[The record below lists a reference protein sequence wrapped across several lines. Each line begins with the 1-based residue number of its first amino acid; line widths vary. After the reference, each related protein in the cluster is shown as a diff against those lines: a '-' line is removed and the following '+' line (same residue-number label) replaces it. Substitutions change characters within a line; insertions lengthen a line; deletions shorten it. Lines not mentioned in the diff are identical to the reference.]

1 MGILVPLLVLAGGLT
16 LLMVAADRFVAGAS
30 DLAARLR
37 VPPIVIG
44 AVVLGFG
51 TSAPELVVSTMAA
64 AQQEVDLGLGN
75 IVGSNVANLTL
86 VLGLAALIRPID
98 LPTGTKRRALV
109 CLVSV
114 ALFGWLVQGSA
125 SVGEGI
131 LLLGAMVV
139 ALILMVRMNAEE
151 VTAPDPIG
159 AGPLGM
165 AWVWTV
171 GGLVVTVASA
181 QAVVWAATDVAER
194 AGLAHGFVGFSLVA
208 VGTSLP
214 ELMTVVAAARRDEA
228 GLILGSLLGSNVFNS
243 LCVGAG
249 LFLAGNGVV
258 TDVALQT
265 RGSIAAMVVAFV
277 MVIFMRTMGSNRL
290 SRIEGAVLLGGYAV
304 VLAMLATS
312 AGTCPASHDR
322 HLSLGYVGMSQESGR
337 LRQVGWNA
345 DCRRDA
351 SRQGCRR
358 GRPHRGQHLRLH
370 RRGPAGVHRHG
381 AGTCRPTPGRCPTG
395 GDRLYG

>member
-51 TSAPELVVSTMAA
+51 TSAPELMVSTMAA
-64 AQQEVDLGLGN
+64 AQHEVDLGLGN

-139 ALILMVRMNAEE
+139 ALILMVRMDAEE

-165 AWVWTV
+165 AWAWTV

-194 AGLAHGFVGFSLVA
+194 VGLAHGFVGFSLVA

-214 ELMTVVAAARRDEA
+214 ELMTVVAAAPPIA
-228 GLILGSLLGSNVFNS
+228 SPAQGVL
-243 LCVGAG
+243 GAG
-249 LFLAGNGVV
+249 
-258 TDVALQT
+258 
-265 RGSIAAMVVAFV
+265 
-277 MVIFMRTMGSNRL
+277 
-290 SRIEGAVLLGGYAV
+290 
-304 VLAMLATS
+304 
-312 AGTCPASHDR
+312 
-322 HLSLGYVGMSQESGR
+322 
-337 LRQVGWNA
+337 
-345 DCRRDA
+345 
-351 SRQGCRR
+351 
-358 GRPHRGQHLRLH
+358 
-370 RRGPAGVHRHG
+370 RGPARSVSPPTELG
-381 AGTCRPTPGRCPTG
+381 AAG
-395 GDRLYG
+395 GANLSQSGSAGAV

>member
-64 AQQEVDLGLGN
+64 AQHEVDLGLGN

-114 ALFGWLVQGSA
+114 ALFGYLVQGSA
-125 SVGEGI
+125 SDVDGI
-131 LLLGAMVV
+131 VLLGAMVV
-139 ALILMVRMNAEE
+139 ALILMVRMDAEE
-151 VTAPDPIG
+151 VTTPDPIG
-159 AGPLGM
+159 DGALGM
-165 AWVWTV
+165 AWARTV
-171 GGLVVTVASA
+171 GGLAVTVASA

-194 AGLAHGFVGFSLVA
+194 VGLAHGFVGFSLVA
-208 VGTSLP
+208 LGTSLP
-214 ELMTVVAAARRDEA
+214 ELVTVVAAARRDESS
-228 GLILGSLLGSNVFNS
+228 LIIGSLLGSNVFNS
-243 LCVGAG
+243 LGVGAG

-265 RGSIAAMVVAFV
+265 WGSVAAVVAAFLV
-277 MVIFMRTMGSNRL
+277 VIFMSVVSRKHINRL
-290 SRIEGAVLLGGYAV
+290 EGVVLLGVYV
-304 VLAMLATS
+304 VVMAMLATS
-312 AGTCPASHDR
+312 AGT
-322 HLSLGYVGMSQESGR
+322 
-337 LRQVGWNA
+337 
-345 DCRRDA
+345 
-351 SRQGCRR
+351 
-358 GRPHRGQHLRLH
+358 
-370 RRGPAGVHRHG
+370 
-381 AGTCRPTPGRCPTG
+381 
-395 GDRLYG
+395 

>member
-131 LLLGAMVV
+131 VLLGAMVV
-139 ALILMVRMNAEE
+139 ALILMVRMDAEE

-228 GLILGSLLGSNVFNS
+228 GLILGSLLGSNVLNS

-312 AGTCPASHDR
+312 AGT
-322 HLSLGYVGMSQESGR
+322 
-337 LRQVGWNA
+337 
-345 DCRRDA
+345 
-351 SRQGCRR
+351 
-358 GRPHRGQHLRLH
+358 
-370 RRGPAGVHRHG
+370 
-381 AGTCRPTPGRCPTG
+381 
-395 GDRLYG
+395 

>member
-64 AQQEVDLGLGN
+64 AQHEVDLGLGN

-131 LLLGAMVV
+131 VLLGAMVV
-139 ALILMVRMNAEE
+139 ALILMVRMDAEE

-159 AGPLGM
+159 AGLLGM

-214 ELMTVVAAARRDEA
+214 ELMTVVAAARRDES

-265 RGSIAAMVVAFV
+265 RGSVAAMVVAFV
-277 MVIFMRTMGSNRL
+277 MVIFMRTMGPNRL
-290 SRIEGAVLLGGYAV
+290 SRIEGAGLLRGYAV

-312 AGTCPASHDR
+312 AGP
-322 HLSLGYVGMSQESGR
+322 
-337 LRQVGWNA
+337 
-345 DCRRDA
+345 
-351 SRQGCRR
+351 
-358 GRPHRGQHLRLH
+358 
-370 RRGPAGVHRHG
+370 
-381 AGTCRPTPGRCPTG
+381 
-395 GDRLYG
+395 

>member
-1 MGILVPLLVLAGGLT
+1 MGILVPLLVLAGGLA
-16 LLMVAADRFVAGAS
+16 LLVVAADRFVAGAS

-44 AVVLGFG
+44 AIVLGFG

-64 AQQEVDLGLGN
+64 AQNEVDLGLGN

-86 VLGLAALIRPID
+86 VLGAAALIRPID

-125 SVGEGI
+125 SAGEGI
-131 LLLGAMVV
+131 VLLGAMVV
-139 ALILMVRMNAEE
+139 ALILMVRMDAEE
-151 VTAPDPIG
+151 VTAPDSMG
-159 AGPLGM
+159 TDPLGM
-165 AWVWTV
+165 AWVWTA
-171 GGLVVTVASA
+171 GGLVMTVASA

-214 ELMTVVAAARRDEA
+214 ELVTVVAAARRDES

-249 LFLAGNGVV
+249 LFLAGDGVV

-265 RGSIAAMVVAFV
+265 RGSVAAVVVAFV
-277 MVIFMRTMGSNRL
+277 MVIFMRTVGPNRL
-290 SRIEGAVLLGGYAV
+290 VRAEGAVLLGGYAA
-304 VLAMLATS
+304 VLALLATS
-312 AGTCPASHDR
+312 AGT
-322 HLSLGYVGMSQESGR
+322 
-337 LRQVGWNA
+337 
-345 DCRRDA
+345 
-351 SRQGCRR
+351 
-358 GRPHRGQHLRLH
+358 
-370 RRGPAGVHRHG
+370 
-381 AGTCRPTPGRCPTG
+381 
-395 GDRLYG
+395 

>member
-64 AQQEVDLGLGN
+64 AQHEVDLGLGN

-131 LLLGAMVV
+131 VLLGAMVV
-139 ALILMVRMNAEE
+139 ALILMVRMDAEE

-165 AWVWTV
+165 AWAWTV

-214 ELMTVVAAARRDEA
+214 ELMTVVAAARRDES

-265 RGSIAAMVVAFV
+265 RGSVAAIVVAFV

-304 VLAMLATS
+304 VLAMLASS
-312 AGTCPASHDR
+312 AGT
-322 HLSLGYVGMSQESGR
+322 
-337 LRQVGWNA
+337 
-345 DCRRDA
+345 
-351 SRQGCRR
+351 
-358 GRPHRGQHLRLH
+358 
-370 RRGPAGVHRHG
+370 
-381 AGTCRPTPGRCPTG
+381 
-395 GDRLYG
+395 

>member
-64 AQQEVDLGLGN
+64 AQHEVDLGLGT

-139 ALILMVRMNAEE
+139 ALILMVRMDAEE

-159 AGPLGM
+159 AGALGM
-165 AWVWTV
+165 AWAWTV

-214 ELMTVVAAARRDEA
+214 ELMTVVAAARRDES

-249 LFLAGNGVV
+249 LFLAGTGVV

-265 RGSIAAMVVAFV
+265 RGSVAAMVVAFV
-277 MVIFMRTMGSNRL
+277 MVIFMRTMGPNRL
-290 SRIEGAVLLGGYAV
+290 SRIEGAVLLSGYAV

-312 AGTCPASHDR
+312 AGT
-322 HLSLGYVGMSQESGR
+322 
-337 LRQVGWNA
+337 
-345 DCRRDA
+345 
-351 SRQGCRR
+351 
-358 GRPHRGQHLRLH
+358 
-370 RRGPAGVHRHG
+370 
-381 AGTCRPTPGRCPTG
+381 
-395 GDRLYG
+395 

>member
-64 AQQEVDLGLGN
+64 AQHEVDLGLGN

-86 VLGLAALIRPID
+86 VLGLAALIRPIH
-98 LPTGTKRRALV
+98 LPTGTKRRAMV

-131 LLLGAMVV
+131 VLLGAMVV
-139 ALILMVRMNAEE
+139 ALILMVRMDAEE

-165 AWVWTV
+165 AWAWTV

-194 AGLAHGFVGFSLVA
+194 VGLAHGFVGFSLVA

-214 ELMTVVAAARRDEA
+214 ELMTVVAAARRDES

-265 RGSIAAMVVAFV
+265 RGSVAAMVVAFV

-312 AGTCPASHDR
+312 AGT
-322 HLSLGYVGMSQESGR
+322 
-337 LRQVGWNA
+337 
-345 DCRRDA
+345 
-351 SRQGCRR
+351 
-358 GRPHRGQHLRLH
+358 
-370 RRGPAGVHRHG
+370 
-381 AGTCRPTPGRCPTG
+381 
-395 GDRLYG
+395 